1 MCGIQVTVVDKHQES
16 RMAANEDTQTPSEIV
31 AYKTMER
38 FIEKKLLT
46 DELALEIVARVGS
59 GRMQPA
65 DWKLTFEKSV
75 GLHKAS

>member
-1 MCGIQVTVVDKHQES
+1 
-16 RMAANEDTQTPSEIV
+16 
-31 AYKTMER
+31 MER